1 VARLSTELQRYF
13 FDEHPPER
21 VTLDDILTL
30 AGERVFG
37 FLFVLLALPSAL
49 PIPAPGYAIPFGI
62 LLFLLAAQLIVGA
75 KTPWFPPRFRYHA
88 IPIQQAQGFLKA
100 GLPWLRR
107 IEALSR
113 PRLTPICT
121 SLPGRVV
128 IGLAIALMAM
138 SMMIP
143 VPLTNTLPAMGIFVV
158 GFGLIDDDGAISLA
172 GLVLCVLGAILTSSV
187 LLFGYTAVRTAI
199 NFFKASLVNLGQ

>member
-1 VARLSTELQRYF
+1 VARLSTELQRFF

-21 VTLDDILTL
+21 VSLDDILTL

-49 PIPAPGYAIPFGI
+49 PIPAPGYAVPFGV
-62 LLFLLAAQLIVGA
+62 LLFLLAVQLIVGS
-75 KTPWFPPRFRYHA
+75 KVPWFPARFRHHS
-88 IPIQQAQGFLKA
+88 ISIQQVQGFLKA

-113 PRLTPICT
+113 PRLTPVCT

-143 VPLTNTLPAMGIFVV
+143 IPLTNTLPAMGIFVV

-199 NFFKASLVNLGQ
+199 GFLKASLFNLGQ

>member
-1 VARLSTELQRYF
+1 VARLSTELQRFF
-13 FDEHPPER
+13 FDEQPPAR
-21 VTLDDILTL
+21 VTLDDILKL

-49 PIPAPGYAIPFGI
+49 PVPAPGYSIPFGI
-62 LLFLLAAQLIVGA
+62 LLFLLAVQLIVGS
-75 KTPWFPPRFRYHA
+75 KVPWFPKQFRQHSLD
-88 IPIQQAQGFLKA
+88 IKTAQGVLKA

-113 PRLTPICT
+113 PRLTPVCT

-128 IGLAIALMAM
+128 IGCTIALMAI

-143 VPLTNTLPAMGIFVV
+143 VPLTNTLPAIGIFVV

-172 GLVLCVLGAILTSSV
+172 GLVLCVLGAVLTSSV
-187 LLFGYTAVRTAI
+187 LLFGYTAVKAAI
-199 NFFKASLVNLGQ
+199 SFFKASLFNVGQ

>member
-1 VARLSTELQRYF
+1 MARLSTELQRYF

-21 VTLDDILTL
+21 VTLNDILTL

-49 PIPAPGYAIPFGI
+49 PVPAPGYSVPFGI
-62 LLFLLAAQLIVGA
+62 LLFLLAVQLIVGS
-75 KTPWFPPRFRYHA
+75 KIPWFPERFRQHA
-88 IPIQQAQGFLKA
+88 IPLKQAQGVLKT

-113 PRLTPICT
+113 PRLTPVCT
-121 SLPGRVV
+121 SLPGRVI
-128 IGLAIALMAM
+128 IGCAIALMAV

-143 VPLTNTLPAMGIFVV
+143 VPLTNTLPAIGIFVV

-187 LLFGYTAVRTAI
+187 LLFGYTAVRAAI
-199 NFFKASLVNLGQ
+199 TFFKESLFNVSP

>member
-1 VARLSTELQRYF
+1 MARLSTELQRFF
-13 FDEHPPER
+13 FDENPPAR
-21 VTLDDILTL
+21 VTLEDILTL

-49 PIPAPGYAIPFGI
+49 PVPAPGYAVPFGV
-62 LLFLLAAQLIVGA
+62 LLFLLAVQLILGSKV
-75 KTPWFPPRFRYHA
+75 PWFPARFRRHS
-88 IPIQQAQGFLKA
+88 IPIQQVQGFLKA

-113 PRLTPICT
+113 PRLTPVCT

-128 IGLAIALMAM
+128 IGLAIALMSI

-143 VPLTNTLPAMGIFVV
+143 VPLTNTLPAIGIFVV

-199 NFFKASLVNLGQ
+199 GFLKASLFNFGQ